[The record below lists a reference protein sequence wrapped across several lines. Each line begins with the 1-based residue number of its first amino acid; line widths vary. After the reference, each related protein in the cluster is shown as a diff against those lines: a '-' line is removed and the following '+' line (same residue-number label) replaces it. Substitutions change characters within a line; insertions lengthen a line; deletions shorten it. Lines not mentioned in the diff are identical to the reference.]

1 MVEEVEVTY
10 GEAGA
15 GGPDAV
21 ALAVEDGGFVDIAGA
36 DEAGGGEASQYLVSC
51 CDRAVQLEGRRWW
64 LPLVNI
70 GCSVMC

>member
-1 MVEEVEVTY
+1 MQRIGLTY

-36 DEAGGGEASQYLVSC
+36 DEAVSEDSISVCNSFHTPRCSPSQGMSYL
-51 CDRAVQLEGRRWW
+51 
-64 LPLVNI
+64 
-70 GCSVMC
+70 